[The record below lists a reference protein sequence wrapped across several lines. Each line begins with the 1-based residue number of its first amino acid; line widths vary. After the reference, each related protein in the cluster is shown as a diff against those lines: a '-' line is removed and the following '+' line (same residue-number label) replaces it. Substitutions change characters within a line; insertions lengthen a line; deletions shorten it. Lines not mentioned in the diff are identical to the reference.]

1 MGVSCAGACQLWHRA
16 GMDKRSALKVLSAGG
31 AWALS
36 PKLHASPQAEAL
48 IRQGGVVV
56 VFRHADAPG
65 TFDPPGFRLEDC
77 STQRNLGP
85 QGREQ
90 ARQIGLWFTQ
100 RSLKPQTVRSSPWC
114 RCQDTARLAFGTA
127 EVWPALGS
135 TVGVSPDETALRARQ
150 WRQALQAASRR
161 RPGFEVWVTHQF
173 VMSAM
178 ADRSA
183 ASGEGWVIGPGPDG
197 AAQIM
202 ATLPASQT

>member
-1 MGVSCAGACQLWHRA
+1 M
-16 GMDKRSALKVLSAGG
+16 
-31 AWALS
+31 
-36 PKLHASPQAEAL
+36 
-48 IRQGGVVV
+48 V

-65 TFDPPGFRLEDC
+65 TFDPPGFRLDDC

-90 ARQIGLWFTQ
+90 ARKIGLWFAD
-100 RSLKPQTVRSSPWC
+100 RGLKPQAVRSSPWC
-114 RCQDTARLAFGTA
+114 RCQDTARLAFGAA

-135 TVGVSPDETALRARQ
+135 TVGVSADEITLRGTQ

-178 ADRSA
+178 AGRSA
-183 ASGEGWVIGPGPDG
+183 ASGEGWVIRPGSDG
-197 AAQIM
+197 TVQIL
-202 ATLPASQT
+202 ATLPASQI

>member
-1 MGVSCAGACQLWHRA
+1 MNRRWAIGA
-16 GMDKRSALKVLSAGG
+16 LSACGPW
-31 AWALS
+31 AWGSIAR
-36 PKLHASPQAEAL
+36 ANPQAEAL

-65 TFDPPGFRLEDC
+65 TFDPPGFSLNDC
-77 STQRNLGP
+77 STQRNLGT

-90 ARQIGLWFTQ
+90 ARQIGQWFAQ
-100 RSLKPQTVRSSPWC
+100 RGLKPQAVRSSPWC
-114 RCQDTARLAFGTA
+114 RCQDTARLAFGAA

-135 TVGVSPDETALRARQ
+135 TVGVSPEDTTARNAQ

-178 ADRSA
+178 TGRSA

-197 AAQIM
+197 AAQIL
-202 ATLPASQT
+202 ATLPASQI

>member
-1 MGVSCAGACQLWHRA
+1 MNRRH
-16 GMDKRSALKVLSAGG
+16 ALKALSACGP
-31 AWALS
+31 WALA
-36 PKLHASPQAEAL
+36 PALHASPQTEAL

-56 VFRHADAPG
+56 VLRHADAPG

-90 ARQIGLWFTQ
+90 ARQIGQWFSQ
-100 RSLKPQTVRSSPWC
+100 RGLKPQAVRSSPWC
-114 RCQDTARLAFGTA
+114 RCQDTARLAFGSA
-127 EVWPALGS
+127 EIWQALGS
-135 TVGVSPDETALRARQ
+135 TVGVSPDEITLRGAQ

-178 ADRSA
+178 AGRAA
-183 ASGEGWVIGPGPDG
+183 ASGEGWVIRPGPDG
-197 AAQIM
+197 AVQIL

>member
-1 MGVSCAGACQLWHRA
+1 MNRRWAIGA
-16 GMDKRSALKVLSAGG
+16 LSACGPWG
-31 AWALS
+31 WSSIARAN
-36 PKLHASPQAEAL
+36 PQAEAL

-65 TFDPPGFRLEDC
+65 TFDPPGFSLNDC
-77 STQRNLGP
+77 STQRNLGT

-90 ARQIGLWFTQ
+90 ARQIGQWFAQ
-100 RSLKPQTVRSSPWC
+100 RGLKPQAVRSSPWC
-114 RCQDTARLAFGTA
+114 RCQDTARLAFGAA

-135 TVGVSPDETALRARQ
+135 TVGVSPEDTTARTAQ

-178 ADRSA
+178 TGRSA

-197 AAQIM
+197 AAQIL
-202 ATLPASQT
+202 ATLPPDLS

>member
-1 MGVSCAGACQLWHRA
+1 MNRRW
-16 GMDKRSALKVLSAGG
+16 ALGVLSACGP
-31 AWALS
+31 WALDS
-36 PKLHASPQAEAL
+36 VARASPTAEAL
-48 IRQGGVVV
+48 IRKGGVVV

-65 TFDPPGFRLEDC
+65 TFDPPGMRLDDC

-90 ARQIGLWFTQ
+90 AQRIGRWFAQ
-100 RSLKPQTVRSSPWC
+100 RGLKPQTVRSSPWC
-114 RCQDTARLAFGTA
+114 RCQDTARLAFGAA

-135 TVGVSPDETALRARQ
+135 TVGVSPDETASRAGQ

-178 ADRSA
+178 AGRSA

-197 AAQIM
+197 AAQIL
-202 ATLPASQT
+202 ATLPPDLA